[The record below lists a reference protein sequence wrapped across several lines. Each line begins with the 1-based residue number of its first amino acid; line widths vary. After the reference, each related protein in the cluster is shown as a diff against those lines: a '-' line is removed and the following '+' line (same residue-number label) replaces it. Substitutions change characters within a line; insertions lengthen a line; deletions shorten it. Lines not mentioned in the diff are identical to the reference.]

1 MWKLIDRLPG
11 RDFKRLEARLNDL
24 EKLLD
29 ERMEQI
35 ADIRDRRGWNVQ

>member
-1 MWKLIDRLPG
+1 MRKLIDRLLG
-11 RDFKRLEARLNDL
+11 RDLKRLEARLDKL
-24 EKLLD
+24 ERLMD